1 MCRFAFTAPFII
13 RVLCLILRL
22 SPHGGGAPNTTQ
34 HVILQDLLAI
44 LGGYIGAVNI
54 PERWLLFI
62 TIVMLLLIM
71 YSVTILDG
79 SLASLTP
86 FSTPTTSCTCWW
98 SPLSGRCTRP
108 QSSTLS
114 GCPARTLARCSS
126 ERRHSEQ

>member
-1 MCRFAFTAPFII
+1 MIICRFAFTAPFII

-71 YSVTILDG
+71 YCVTRWFPGKLDTFFN
-79 SLASLTP
+79 SHHIMHVLVVAAVWQMHQAAELDLV
-86 FSTPTTSCTCWW
+86 WM
-98 SPLSGRCTRP
+98 SGEDACEVF
-108 QSSTLS
+108 Q
-114 GCPARTLARCSS
+114 
-126 ERRHSEQ
+126 